1 MAAGL
6 QIRIPEERVSEDVQV
21 DEEGGSPADYRNTWR
36 AGCTPPPLPSDEPPR
51 YDGSPAYGEIPLYG
65 GRIFKSCSSPC
76 SDPLESWEERNSRVR
91 YPLMSW
97 RKAVNARVEA
107 DRAVKEAVRLEKEAE
122 SLMSKAASLR
132 VKADLVREQ
141 STTVTGLRALAKD
154 RQVGRKRRILAAYN
168 SNGKPASKSGRV

>member
-36 AGCTPPPLPSDEPPR
+36 AGCTPPPLPPDETPR
-51 YDGSPAYGEIPLYG
+51 YERAPGYIPW
-65 GRIFKSCSSPC
+65 
-76 SDPLESWEERNSRVR
+76 ESREERNSRVR

-107 DRAVKEAVRLEKEAE
+107 DRAVKEAVRMEKEAE

-132 VKADLVREQ
+132 VKADLAREQ

-154 RQVGRKRRILAAYN
+154 RQVGRKRRSLAAYN